1 MASSHQMILNNMKI
15 IRLNI
20 KEWSATLMNQLN
32 LSVHSLNEKL
42 LILKNNQDEKEMIS
56 ELGAVNER
64 SE

>member
-20 KEWSATLMNQLN
+20 KEWSATLMDQLN

-42 LILKNNQDEKEMIS
+42 LILKNNQDEKHS
-56 ELGAVNER
+56 RVNNHH
-64 SE
+64 SLSDV